1 MLKMI
6 SGTKISKIILLSP
19 LFIIGA
25 IFLII
30 GVGLFK
36 IGEIMLKKIGAL

>member
-1 MLKMI
+1 MI
-6 SGTKISKIILLSP
+6 SGTRILKIILLSP

-36 IGEIMLKKIGAL
+36 IGEKILKKIGAL